1 MKSIM
6 LPKNKEPFQNQIIE
20 KARELGACAA
30 GIADVEALKQSPS
43 HLIYPQI
50 GGYKSFLNNDVPRD
64 SGEVVWPQNAK
75 SAIVIA
81 VEHPEDKPELD
92 WWQDGLKGGTPG
104 NWILM
109 TIVARLSEWLAKET
123 GFEAQGLPYYIV
135 QGGIFLKDAAVMAG
149 LGCIGK
155 NNMLVTPEYGP
166 RVRLRAAL
174 LDIKL
179 PATGPSDF
187 DPCPACDMPC
197 REICPQKAF
206 QHKITIE
213 NPLKLNALPGR
224 TGVYSRP
231 LCKDQ
236 MELDRENSNR
246 AENDNQDRS
255 PVFVKC
261 CRLCE
266 TSCPVGKRG

>member
-1 MKSIM
+1 MQIDTKKGLTS
-6 LPKNKEPFQNQIIE
+6 QIIE
-20 KARELGACAA
+20 KAKAFGACAA

-50 GGYKSFLNNDVPRD
+50 GGYKSFLNDEVPRD
-64 SGEVVWPQNAK
+64 SGEVLWPQYAK
-75 SAIVIA
+75 SAIVVA

-104 NWILM
+104 NQILIKIISHI
-109 TIVARLSEWLAKET
+109 TELLREEKGCEAR
-123 GFEAQGLPYYIV
+123 GLPYYIV
-135 QGGIFLKDAAVMAG
+135 QGGIFLKDAAVIAG

-155 NNMLVTPEYGP
+155 NNMLVTPDYGP

-174 LDIKL
+174 LDLKL

-197 REICPQKAF
+197 RKACPQKAF
-206 QHKITIE
+206 EKKIHIE
-213 NPLKLNALPGR
+213 NPLGLNDLPGR

-231 LCKDQ
+231 LCRVQ
-236 MELDRENSNR
+236 MELDKEIGTKTANENQLGYR
-246 AENDNQDRS
+246 RI
-255 PVFVKC
+255 VKC

-266 TSCPVGKRG
+266 TTCPIGKK

>member
-1 MKSIM
+1 MPIDTKKG
-6 LPKNKEPFQNQIIE
+6 LTNLIIE
-20 KARELGACAA
+20 KAKAFGACAA

-50 GGYKSFLNNDVPRD
+50 GGYKSFLNNEVPRD
-64 SGEVVWPQNAK
+64 SGEVLWPPNAK
-75 SAIVIA
+75 SAIVVA

-92 WWQDGLKGGTPG
+92 WWQKGLKGGTPG
-104 NWILM
+104 NQVLI
-109 TIVARLSEWLAKET
+109 TIISRLIDWLRKDTVCEAK
-123 GFEAQGLPYYIV
+123 GLPYYIA

-174 LDIKL
+174 LDLKL

-187 DPCPACDMPC
+187 DPCPQCDKPC
-197 REICPQKAF
+197 RKICPQNAF
-206 QHKITIE
+206 QKKIHIE
-213 NPLKLNALPGR
+213 NPLGVAELPAR

-231 LCKDQ
+231 LCKTQ
-236 MELDRENSNR
+236 MELDRENASITQD
-246 AENDNQDRS
+246 ENQDRAEK
-255 PVFVKC
+255 VVKC

-266 TSCPVGKRG
+266 TSCPVGKK

>member
-1 MKSIM
+1 M
-6 LPKNKEPFQNQIIE
+6 LIDTKKGLTNLIIE
-20 KARELGACAA
+20 KAKEFGACAA

-50 GGYKSFLNNDVPRD
+50 GGYKSFLNNEVPRD
-64 SGEVVWPQNAK
+64 AGKVLWPQYAR
-75 SAIVIA
+75 SAIVVA

-92 WWQDGLKGGTPG
+92 WWQKGLKGGTPG
-104 NWILM
+104 NQVLI
-109 TIVARLSEWLAKET
+109 TIISRLIDWLRKDTVCEAK
-123 GFEAQGLPYYIV
+123 GLPYYIA

-174 LDIKL
+174 LDLKL

-187 DPCPACDMPC
+187 DPCPQCDKPC
-197 REICPQKAF
+197 RKICPQNAF
-206 QHKITIE
+206 QKKIHIE
-213 NPLKLNALPGR
+213 NPLGVAELPAR

-231 LCKDQ
+231 LCKTQ
-236 MELDRENSNR
+236 MELDRENASITQD
-246 AENDNQDRS
+246 ENQDRAEK
-255 PVFVKC
+255 VVKC

-266 TSCPVGKRG
+266 TSCPVGKK

>member
-1 MKSIM
+1 MKE
-6 LPKNKEPFQNQIIE
+6 LKNQIIE
-20 KARELGACAA
+20 KAKEFGACAA
-30 GIADVEALKQSPS
+30 GIANVEALKKSPS
-43 HLIYPQI
+43 HLIYPYF
-50 GGYKSFLNNDVPRD
+50 GRYKSFLNKEVPRD
-64 SGEVVWPQNAK
+64 SGEVLWPPSAK

-104 NWILM
+104 NKELM
-109 TIVARLSEWLAKET
+109 TIVARLSDWLREEKNYEIK
-123 GFEAQGLPYYIV
+123 GLPYYVV
-135 QGGIFLKDAAVMAG
+135 QGGIFLKDAAVLAG

-174 LDIKL
+174 LNVKL

-197 REICPQKAF
+197 RKICPQKAF
-206 QHKITIE
+206 QKKIHID
-213 NPLKLNALPGR
+213 NHFGLSQLPGR
-224 TGVYSRP
+224 SGVYSRP
-231 LCKDQ
+231 LCMDQ
-236 MELDRENSNR
+236 MELDRENANK
-246 AENDNQDRS
+246 AENENQDRS
-255 PVFVKC
+255 ARLIKC

>member
-1 MKSIM
+1 MESI
-6 LPKNKEPFQNQIIE
+6 QVIE
-20 KARELGACAA
+20 KAKKLGACAA

-50 GGYKSFLNNDVPRD
+50 GGYKSFLNDEVPRD
-64 SGEVVWPQNAK
+64 AGKVLWPQYAR

-92 WWQDGLKGGTPG
+92 WWQKGLKGGTPG
-104 NWILM
+104 NQILM
-109 TIVARLSEWLAKET
+109 TIISRLTDWLRKET
-123 GFEAQGLPYYIV
+123 GCEARGMPYYIV
-135 QGGIFLKDAAVMAG
+135 KGGIFLKDAAVMAG
-149 LGCIGK
+149 LGCVGK

-179 PATGPSDF
+179 PATRPSDF
-187 DPCPACDMPC
+187 DPCPECDIPC
-197 REICPQKAF
+197 RKVCPQNAF
-206 QHKITIE
+206 QKKIQIE
-213 NPLKLNALPGR
+213 NPLGINELPAR

-236 MELDRENSNR
+236 MVLDRKNANSAADENQGK
-246 AENDNQDRS
+246 AEI
-255 PVFVKC
+255 VVKC

-266 TSCPVGKRG
+266 TACPVGVK

>member
-1 MKSIM
+1 MPIDTKKG
-6 LPKNKEPFQNQIIE
+6 LTNLIIE
-20 KARELGACAA
+20 KAKAFGACAA

-50 GGYKSFLNNDVPRD
+50 GGYKSFLNNEVPRD
-64 SGEVVWPQNAK
+64 SGEVLWPPNAK
-75 SAIVIA
+75 SAIVVA

-92 WWQDGLKGGTPG
+92 WWQKGLKGGTPG
-104 NWILM
+104 NQVLI
-109 TIVARLSEWLAKET
+109 TIISRLIDWLRKDTVCEAK
-123 GFEAQGLPYYIV
+123 GLPYYIV

-174 LDIKL
+174 LDLKL

-187 DPCPACDMPC
+187 DPCPQCDKPC
-197 REICPQKAF
+197 RKICPQNAF
-206 QHKITIE
+206 QKKIQID
-213 NPLKLNALPGR
+213 NPLGVNELPAR

-231 LCKDQ
+231 LCKNQ
-236 MELDRENSNR
+236 MELDRENASITQD
-246 AENDNQDRS
+246 ENQDRAQK
-255 PVFVKC
+255 VVKC

-266 TSCPVGKRG
+266 TSCPVGKK

>member
-1 MKSIM
+1 M
-6 LPKNKEPFQNQIIE
+6 LIDTKKGLTNLIIE
-20 KARELGACAA
+20 KAKEFGACAA

-50 GGYKSFLNNDVPRD
+50 GGYKSFLNNEVPRD
-64 SGEVVWPQNAK
+64 SGEVLWPPNAK
-75 SAIVIA
+75 SAIVVA

-92 WWQDGLKGGTPG
+92 WWQKGLKGGTPG
-104 NWILM
+104 NQVLI
-109 TIVARLSEWLAKET
+109 TIISRLIDWLRKDTVCEAK
-123 GFEAQGLPYYIV
+123 GLPYYIV

-174 LDIKL
+174 LDLKL

-187 DPCPACDMPC
+187 DPCPQCDKPC
-197 REICPQKAF
+197 RKICPQNAF
-206 QHKITIE
+206 QKKIQID
-213 NPLKLNALPGR
+213 NPLGVNELPAR

-231 LCKDQ
+231 LCKNQ
-236 MELDRENSNR
+236 MELDRENASITQD
-246 AENDNQDRS
+246 ENQDRAQK
-255 PVFVKC
+255 VVKC

-266 TSCPVGKRG
+266 TSCPVGKK

>member
-1 MKSIM
+1 MPTENNGK
-6 LPKNKEPFQNQIIE
+6 LKNQLIEIAKEF
-20 KARELGACAA
+20 GACTA

-43 HLIYPQI
+43 HVIYPYFD
-50 GGYKSFLNNDVPRD
+50 GYKSFLNKEVPKD
-64 SGEVVWPQNAK
+64 SGEILWPPNAK
-75 SAIVIA
+75 SAIVVA

-109 TIVARLSEWLAKET
+109 TIVSRLSEWLAKET
-123 GFEAQGLPYYIV
+123 GYEAKGLPYYVV

-155 NNMLVTPEYGP
+155 NNMLVTPGYGP
-166 RVRLRAAL
+166 RVRLRAAFL
-174 LDIKL
+174 NIKL
-179 PATGPSDF
+179 PATGASDF

-197 REICPQKAF
+197 RKICPQRAF
-206 QHKITIE
+206 QNKIPIE

-224 TGVYSRP
+224 SGVYSRP

-236 MELDRENSNR
+236 MELDCENANKG
-246 AENDNQDRS
+246 ENENHDRS
-255 PVFVKC
+255 ARLVKC